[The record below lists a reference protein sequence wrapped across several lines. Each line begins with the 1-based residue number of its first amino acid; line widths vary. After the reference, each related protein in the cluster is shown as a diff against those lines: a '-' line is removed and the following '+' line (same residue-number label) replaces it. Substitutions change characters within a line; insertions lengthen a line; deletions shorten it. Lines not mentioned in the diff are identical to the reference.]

1 MPPTL
6 PNPPKKPANW
16 GRASK
21 TLAFW
26 LVVVLIPVLLL
37 QFTGAGRRDAAKITY
52 TRFTQ
57 EVERGNVKGIVVR
70 GGTDVTGE
78 FNTPVNAGTGPRA
91 AQNFTLTLPAPL
103 SYDESKEFRGSG
115 VTSTR
120 RSRARR
126 SAGS

>member
-1 MPPTL
+1 M

-37 QFTGAGRRDAAKITY
+37 QFTGAGRRDAAKISY

-57 EVERGNVKGIVVR
+57 EVERGNVKEVVSAAAP
-70 GGTDVTGE
+70 TS
-78 FNTPVNAGTGPRA
+78 RA
-91 AQNFTLTLPAPL
+91 C
-103 SYDESKEFRGSG
+103 
-115 VTSTR
+115 STR
-120 RSRARR
+120 R
-126 SAGS
+126 